1 MKRRLRKTIILFL
14 PALFLFYGN
23 NIFAQKKKLTGT
35 VKGYSGSDKSKTEV
49 LPFASV
55 YWIGASSAITTDDKG
70 HFEIKFTE
78 KEKNYLITAFVG
90 YASDTLLVSRETDN
104 IEIILKSNVVLKETE
119 INEKLEGSYISK
131 IDPRKTQI
139 ITTNELCKAACC
151 NLAESFET
159 NSSVDVSY
167 SDAITGARQI
177 QMLGL
182 SGVYSQIQAENIP
195 VMRGMASQFG
205 LSYIPGPWMESI
217 QISKGTSSVINGFES
232 ITGQINVEYKKPAT
246 ADMVFVNFFANSN
259 LRLEANALGA
269 WQINKKLSTMLMIH
283 GDDYRYKFDRN
294 GDNFMDLPL
303 LNTVNVFNRWDYIN
317 PGKFVSRFG
326 IKYLNEN
333 RNGGTMDYDKRTF
346 VDDTAAINKGT
357 EPYGFGLKTQRA
369 EAFWKNGLMFE
380 GKPYQS
386 LALILSGT
394 YHDQN
399 GFFGINDYAGKQV
412 SFYGNLLY
420 SSIIGTTDHKFTTGL
435 SFMYDDYTET
445 YNQKLY
451 VYDYQVSGVTTP
463 EGLFTIHHSVQ
474 NDYNWDR
481 IESVAGAFFE
491 YTYNLKD
498 KFTLIAGIR
507 ADYDNIYGM
516 FYTPRLNLR
525 YKFNETTILRGSAGM
540 GYRTANII
548 SENLS
553 LLASQRQL
561 ITVEPLDQEKAVNF
575 GVNFIKEFK
584 IFKRKAEFDIDVY
597 RTQFLNQVIVDMD
610 SMPTAV
616 YFYNL
621 NGQSYSNSY
630 QAQFSFEPVKRF
642 TALLAFR
649 INDVKTTI
657 DGVLQQRPFVSKYKG
672 LVTLSYATKFEKWKF
687 DFTTQ
692 FNGSSRLPN
701 QSKMPEVLRR
711 PENTPE
717 YIILNAQVTK
727 KFRNFDIYLGCE
739 NITDFRQLDPIT
751 EPSRPYHT
759 HFDTAMTWGP
769 VVGRTFYL
777 GFRYKLGQL

>member
-1 MKRRLRKTIILFL
+1 L
-14 PALFLFYGN
+14 Y
-23 NIFAQKKKLTGT
+23 
-35 VKGYSGSDKSKTEV
+35 
-49 LPFASV
+49 
-55 YWIGASSAITTDDKG
+55 
-70 HFEIKFTE
+70 
-78 KEKNYLITAFVG
+78 
-90 YASDTLLVSRETDN
+90 
-104 IEIILKSNVVLKETE
+104 
-119 INEKLEGSYISK
+119 
-131 IDPRKTQI
+131 
-139 ITTNELCKAACC
+139 KAACC

-159 NSSVDVSY
+159 NASVDVSY
-167 SDAITGARQI
+167 SDAITGAKQI

-195 VMRGMASQFG
+195 AMRGMASQFG
-205 LSYIPGPWMESI
+205 LNYIPGSWMESI
-217 QISKGTSSVINGFES
+217 QISKGTSSVVNGFES

-246 ADMVFVNFFANSN
+246 ADMVFVNFFTNSN
-259 LRLEANALGA
+259 LRFEANALGA
-269 WQINKKLSTMLMIH
+269 WKINNKLSTMLMLH
-283 GDDYRYKFDRN
+283 GDDFRYKFDRN

-303 LNTVNVFNRWDYIN
+303 LSTINVFNRWDYIN

-326 IKYLNEN
+326 VKYMNEN
-333 RNGGTMDYDKRTF
+333 RNGGTMDYNKSTF

-369 EAFWKNGLMFE
+369 EAFWKNGLMFT
-380 GKPYQS
+380 GKPYKS

-394 YHDQN
+394 YHDQK

-420 SSIIGTTDHKFTTGL
+420 SSIIGNTNHKFTTGL
-435 SFMYDDYTET
+435 SFVYDDYNET

-451 VYDYQVSGVTTP
+451 VYDYQVSGVTTDA
-463 EGLFTIHHSVQ
+463 GLFTIHHSFQ

-498 KFTLIAGIR
+498 KFTLIAGVR
-507 ADYDNIYGM
+507 ADYDNLYGL

-525 YKFNETTILRGSAGM
+525 YRFNETTILRGSVGM

-561 ITVEPLDQEKAVNF
+561 ITVEPLDQEKAVNY
-575 GVNFIKEFK
+575 GINFTKEFK

-597 RTQFLNQVIVDMD
+597 RTQFINQVIVDMD

-616 YFYNL
+616 FFYNL

-630 QAQFSFEPVKRF
+630 QAQFSFEPIKRF

-657 DGVLQQRPFVSKYKG
+657 DGVLQQRPFVNKYKG

-692 FNGSSRLPN
+692 FNGSARLPN
-701 QSKMPEVLRR
+701 QNKMPESLRR

-717 YIILNAQVTK
+717 YIILNAQVSK

-739 NITDFRQLDPIT
+739 NLTDFRQLDPIT
-751 EPSRPYHT
+751 EPARPYHT